1 MIHQLT
7 QIAIVAI
14 IRKHMALN
22 THITCENCDAV
33 FKLQHDMDAE
43 YYPVRA
49 CPFCGESLDEEHL
62 DDVPTD
68 DDN

>member
-1 MIHQLT
+1 
-7 QIAIVAI
+7 
-14 IRKHMALN
+14 MALN

-33 FKLQHDMDAE
+33 FKLQHDMDVE